1 MDAGTVAA
9 LKRRMRE
16 ESERAG
22 PPDRFPRLPLVPAG
36 RYVDPA
42 FLALEAEYLWRRS
55 WLYACHADE
64 LPEAGSYRLFR
75 ATGSPVLLVRDQG
88 RAVRAFYNTCRHRG
102 APLVTARSGK
112 VRAFVCGF
120 HGWTYSLEGKLVGLR
135 DRRDFVGLETE
146 NCSLAPLRCESFGNW
161 IFINEDPDAE
171 PLLGHLGPIPGCL
184 EQIQPAQVRFVD
196 RRSYRV
202 KCNVKVLL
210 EAFLE
215 VYHLKTLHADTADR
229 FLDARGSVISLWRRG
244 HSLMLTPHRSADW
257 QDPGARG
264 MHRVETATE
273 IVSRNNLS
281 LNFFPNLI
289 TPVDATGNPFL
300 LFWPAGP
307 REMEIEVVWF
317 APDWGGGERDPR
329 WDLRIANFERIL
341 EEDTRFAEQIQE
353 SVESK
358 AYRGNTLNYQE
369 RRIYHW
375 HEELD
380 RRIGPER
387 IPQALRVEPLLS
399 AWLSD

>member
-1 MDAGTVAA
+1 MDAATVAA
-9 LKRRMRE
+9 LKRRMRD

-55 WLYACHADE
+55 WVYACHADE
-64 LPEAGSYRLFR
+64 LPDAGSYRLFR
-75 ATGSPVLLVRDQG
+75 GTGSPIVIVRDED
-88 RAVRAFYNTCRHRG
+88 RTVRAFYNTCRHRG
-102 APLVTARSGK
+102 APLVTAGSGK
-112 VRAFVCGF
+112 LRAFVCGF

-135 DRRDFVGLETE
+135 DRRDFVGLETG
-146 NCSLAPLRCESFGNW
+146 NCSLAALRCEAFGNW
-161 IFINEDPDAE
+161 IFVNEDPEAE
-171 PLLGHLGPIPGCL
+171 PLLSHLGPIPGSL

-202 KCNVKVLL
+202 KCNVKLL
-210 EAFLE
+210 IEAFLE

-229 FLDARGSVISLWRRG
+229 FLDARGSIISLWRRG
-244 HSLMLTPHRSADW
+244 HSMMLTPHRRPDW
-257 QDPGARG
+257 EDPGSRG
-264 MHRVETATE
+264 MRRIETATE

-289 TPVDATGNPFL
+289 TPVDAAGIPFL

-307 REMEIEVVWF
+307 REMEIEVAWF

-329 WDLRIANFERIL
+329 WDVRIANFERIL

-353 SVESK
+353 SIESK

-380 RRIGPER
+380 RRIGPDR
-387 IPQALRVEPLLS
+387 IPEALRVEPLLS
-399 AWLSD
+399 DWVSD